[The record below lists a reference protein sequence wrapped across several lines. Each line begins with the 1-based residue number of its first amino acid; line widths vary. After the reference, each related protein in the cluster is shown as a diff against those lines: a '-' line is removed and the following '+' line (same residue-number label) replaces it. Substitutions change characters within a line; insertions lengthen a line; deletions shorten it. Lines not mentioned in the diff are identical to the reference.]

1 MMTAKQPDRRDSGY
15 LLPEVMLTL
24 ATVFM
29 ATLVLFG
36 ALLTLQVQSTASKHK
51 QEVLGDVKSL
61 TEQMMAQPISGL
73 GTLFP
78 HNTVIPEFNDLHA
91 PSQQVKIVYADGDPD
106 AVPLEYRVE
115 ATWKTAGGRPAR
127 LVVHGMRVR

>member
-1 MMTAKQPDRRDSGY
+1 MMTINKTTHKESGY
-15 LLPEVMLTL
+15 MLPEVMLTL

-36 ALLTLQVQSTASKHK
+36 ALLTLQVQSTASQHK
-51 QEVLGDVKSL
+51 QEVLGDVKAL
-61 TEQMMAQPISGL
+61 TEQMMAQPMSGL

-78 HNTVIPEFNDLHA
+78 HNTAIPEFDDLHA
-91 PSQQVKIVYADGDPD
+91 PGQQVKVIYADGDPN

-115 ATWKTAGGRPAR
+115 ASWKTSGGRPAR

>member
-1 MMTAKQPDRRDSGY
+1 MMTAKQPNRRDSGY

-51 QEVLGDVKSL
+51 QEILGDVKSL
-61 TEQMMAQPISGL
+61 TEQMMAQPKESSIL
-73 GTLFP
+73 
-78 HNTVIPEFNDLHA
+78 
-91 PSQQVKIVYADGDPD
+91 Q
-106 AVPLEYRVE
+106 
-115 ATWKTAGGRPAR
+115 
-127 LVVHGMRVR
+127 

>member
-1 MMTAKQPDRRDSGY
+1 M
-15 LLPEVMLTL
+15 LPEVMITL

-36 ALLTLQVQSTASKHK
+36 TLVTLQVQTTASKHK
-51 QEVLGDVKSL
+51 QEVLSDVKSL
-61 TEQMMAQPISGL
+61 TEQMMAQPMSGL

-91 PSQQVKIVYADGDPD
+91 PEQQIKVLYAGGDPN
-106 AVPLEYRVE
+106 AVPLEYKVE

-127 LVVHGMRVR
+127 LLVHGMRVR